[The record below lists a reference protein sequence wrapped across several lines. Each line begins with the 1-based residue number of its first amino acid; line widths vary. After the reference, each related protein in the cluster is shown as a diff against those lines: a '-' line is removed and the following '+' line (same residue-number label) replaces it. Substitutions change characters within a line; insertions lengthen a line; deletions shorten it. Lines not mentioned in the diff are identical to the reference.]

1 MTEEFLQRL
10 RKKPAG
16 DHDGD
21 TGGDA
26 LTAGMGVTPQRP
38 EPEVS
43 SGRRRCLQAL
53 SRQG

>member
-10 RKKPAG
+10 RKKPG

-26 LTAGMGVTPQRP
+26 LTAGIREVGGVIG
-38 EPEVS
+38 EGDVS
-43 SGRRRCLQAL
+43 KR
-53 SRQG
+53 